1 MIKLKQMKLDT
12 IQKEKQL
19 KFQAIVKELDKYEYL
34 TGEDLRCKLQLNK
47 QNLNILNWVRL

>member
-34 TGEDLRCKLQLNK
+34 TGEDLGCKLQLNK